1 MHILTLKISQR
12 FVSLNYRDIMLS
24 RDYILSSIKA
34 GKSDLRNLGIQEIG
48 LFGSY
53 SRGDASEDSD
63 IDLLIE
69 FAPEKESFDNYMAVY
84 DYFESLFKDQKIE
97 LITKN
102 SLSPYI
108 GPYILNEVI
117 YA

>member
-1 MHILTLKISQR
+1 MTERTQR

-34 GKSDLRNLGIQEIG
+34 CKSDLRNLGIQEIG

-69 FAPEKESFDNYMAVY
+69 FSPEEESFDNYMAVY